1 MNIRKVWRKWF
12 RILHRDLGFIFF
24 GMTIIYSLSGIA
36 INHLKD
42 WNPNYIIETK
52 NFDLEKKYSANE
64 LSREEVIDILSHINQ
79 DKEYKKHF
87 YPSSGN
93 VKVFLKGGSVLLN
106 LKTGKGYL
114 ELIKRR
120 PLFNDMN
127 YLHYNPIKWWTWFSD
142 IFAVGLIL
150 LAITGLFLIK
160 GKKGLKGRGG
170 LYTAIGII
178 IPIIFLMLIR

>member
-12 RILHRDLGFIFF
+12 RILHRDLGFVFF

-36 INHLKD
+36 INHLDD
-42 WNPNYIIETK
+42 WNPNYIITTH
-52 NFDLEKKYSANE
+52 NFTIEKTHNQNALSKEQVKEILTGIDQASA
-64 LSREEVIDILSHINQ
+64 
-79 DKEYKKHF
+79 YKKHF
-87 YPSSGN
+87 YPSQGQ

-106 LKTGKGYL
+106 LNSGTGYL
-114 ELIKRR
+114 ELLNRR
-120 PLFNDMN
+120 PIFNDVN
-127 YLHYNPIKWWTWFSD
+127 YLHYNPTKWWTWYSD

-170 LYTAIGII
+170 IYTAIGIL
-178 IPIIFLMLIR
+178 IPLLFLMILR